1 LVSVKAAEN
10 FELANPINPPQN
22 LSVYAPQSGE
32 PRSEPVNED
41 MQSIVAGSQ
50 VHEPNGDRYRVNFG
64 ECVASFRSLL
74 RRMNLSFVYMTST
87 TSSNP
92 VVLLTQTQS
101 KYPLYYGFDTN
112 GVHTG
117 KGIVTTGT
125 TYPINFVNVLPY
137 HLIAPCFIA
146 QRGSMNWSFNVDSQI
161 AIASIRAIRTP
172 LITSVG
178 FAVNTVGSVSVSS
191 IASYYRVHSDPGCS
205 GQSLTNQQTQAGLN
219 VQLPNYGPFRWQSTV
234 PGGTSAPYGID
245 YANQDLTTLEVDLS
259 NVTLIESPQ
268 TKVWRYAGIG
278 TDWGCYFFL
287 NVPTHYVYSA
297 ASVPV

>member
-1 LVSVKAAEN
+1 
-10 FELANPINPPQN
+10 
-22 LSVYAPQSGE
+22 
-32 PRSEPVNED
+32 

-50 VHEPNGDRYRVNFG
+50 VHEPNNDRYRVNFG

-74 RRMNLSFVYMTST
+74 RRMDMSFVYLTNT
-87 TSSNP
+87 TNSNA

-112 GVHTG
+112 GIHTG

-137 HLIAPCFIA
+137 HLLAPCFIA
-146 QRGSMNWSFNVDSQI
+146 QRGSMNWTFNVDSEI
-161 AIASIRAIRTP
+161 AVASIRAIRTP
-172 LITSVG
+172 LITTVG
-178 FAVNTVGSVSVSS
+178 FAVNTLAAASTVSTS
-191 IASYYRVHSDPGCS
+191 ASYYRLHSDAGCS
-205 GQSLTNQQTQAGLN
+205 GQSLTNQQTQSGLN

-234 PGGTSAPYGID
+234 PGGTSSPYGID

-259 NVTLIESPQ
+259 NATIIESPQ
-268 TKVWRYAGIG
+268 TKIWRYVGIG

-287 NVPTHYVYSA
+287 NVPTQYVYSA
-297 ASVPV
+297 NSVPV